1 MTCISSKCP
10 IIASKF
16 RLKNLI
22 NYLFS
27 YFLEEPLEQKHISLE
42 SKADIQRAHEMEQL
56 ESDIVQVNEL
66 FTTLA
71 TYIHDQGTLVDS
83 IGDNIE
89 VAYEQ
94 VGFLQFMF
102 IKSLLL
108 RDPW

>member
-1 MTCISSKCP
+1 
-10 IIASKF
+10 
-16 RLKNLI
+16 
-22 NYLFS
+22 
-27 YFLEEPLEQKHISLE
+27 
-42 SKADIQRAHEMEQL
+42 MEQL

-108 RDPW
+108 RDPL